1 MKQEIKLYLFVGYH
15 YGKSDKAIS
24 FIYSCMIAE
33 ISRNNL
39 RPKFS
44 FHGQD
49 KCQFEE
55 YEKNCLWFVCK
66 QRTVKNFNQLFLENA
81 LTKNV

>member
-1 MKQEIKLYLFVGYH
+1 MPIGLSCW
-15 YGKSDKAIS
+15 KSDEAIS
-24 FIYSCMIAE
+24 FINSCRIAK

-55 YEKNCLWFVCK
+55 REKIVYDSFVS
-66 QRTVKNFNQLFLENA
+66 RT
-81 LTKNV
+81 

>member
-1 MKQEIKLYLFVGYH
+1 MRAFSRKNCLKFLVAANKRIINNSFRVHIIGNRDE
-15 YGKSDKAIS
+15 AIS
-24 FIYSCMIAE
+24 FINSCRIAE
-33 ISRNNL
+33 ISGNNL

-55 YEKNCLWFVCK
+55 REKNCL
-66 QRTVKNFNQLFLENA
+66 
-81 LTKNV
+81 